1 MFHAIPNALDRRRL
15 LDEPQLPSAEALE
28 QWWPEPEREKFSI
41 LVPFGGARPREA
53 SGALGTRREVP
64 PANRSSDMQSFLPRP
79 MTSFVRPASMRHI
92 ASEPSLDYRRPSI
105 SAPAQQ
111 QPSPEAEALGFGL
124 PHKESPKAGT
134 LGLGLQLTPLQT
146 MLIARDSTRCLLN
159 QERSLVNQE
168 RSFVNQERSLV
179 KSASTR
185 TTNGDLSSRPA
196 TGLSA
201 SASSP
206 RIRPPAPL
214 GGHPSG
220 PRPRVGGAGS
230 GAVGKGSGAVGKGS
244 GAVGKGSGAVAAR
257 GPRTH
262 PNPLEDRAVLGGPR
276 THPNPLEDRAV
287 LGGPRT
293 HPNPLEDRA
302 VLGGP
307 RTHPNP
313 LEDRAV
319 LGGSGGGGREGGGGE
334 GGGGGGGGE
343 GGILSL
349 WQNQA
354 PRQANS
360 PSTAPQVPRQANSPS
375 TAPSSKLLPR
385 PLLVG
390 GRDPSRSEDALGQV
404 ETHAMTS
411 DDL

>member
-41 LVPFGGARPREA
+41 LVPFGARPREA

-168 RSFVNQERSLV
+168 RSLV

-220 PRPRVGGAGS
+220 PRPRERGA
-230 GAVGKGSGAVGKGS
+230 GSGAVGKGS

-257 GPRTH
+257 
-262 PNPLEDRAVLGGPR
+262 
-276 THPNPLEDRAV
+276 
-287 LGGPRT
+287 GPRT

-375 TAPSSKLLPR
+375 TAPQVPRQANSPSTAPQVPRQANSPSTAPSTKLLPR

>member
-79 MTSFVRPASMRHI
+79 MTSFIRPASMRHI

-124 PHKESPKAGT
+124 PHKESPKAGM

-159 QERSLVNQE
+159 QERSFVNQE

-220 PRPRVGGAGS
+220 PRPRERGA
-230 GAVGKGSGAVGKGS
+230 GS

-262 PNPLEDRAVLGGPR
+262 PNPLEDRAVLGGP
-276 THPNPLEDRAV
+276 
-287 LGGPRT
+287 
-293 HPNPLEDRA
+293 
-302 VLGGP
+302 
-307 RTHPNP
+307 
-313 LEDRAV
+313 
-319 LGGSGGGGREGGGGE
+319 GGGGREGGGGE

-343 GGILSL
+343 GGIPSL

-354 PRQANS
+354 PRQTNS
-360 PSTAPQVPRQANSPS
+360 PSTAPQAPRQANSPS

-411 DDL
+411 DCYLRTSDDLLWLLMPPDDL

>member
-1 MFHAIPNALDRRRL
+1 MMSLERRIPNRCISRVFEEACSALAPNVVTGVLMFHGPNALDRRRL

-28 QWWPEPEREKFSI
+28 QWWPEPEREKFSV
-41 LVPFGGARPREA
+41 LVPFGTRPREA
-53 SGALGTRREVP
+53 SGDLGTRREVP

-111 QPSPEAEALGFGL
+111 PSPEAEALGFGL

-146 MLIARDSTRCLLN
+146 MLIARDSTRSLL
-159 QERSLVNQE
+159 
-168 RSFVNQERSLV
+168 NQERSLV

-201 SASSP
+201 SASNP
-206 RIRPPAPL
+206 RIRPPSPL

-230 GAVGKGSGAVGKGS
+230 GAVGKGSGAV
-244 GAVGKGSGAVAAR
+244 AAR
-257 GPRTH
+257 GPKTH
-262 PNPLEDRAVLGGPR
+262 PNPLEDRAVLGGR
-276 THPNPLEDRAV
+276 
-287 LGGPRT
+287 
-293 HPNPLEDRA
+293 
-302 VLGGP
+302 
-307 RTHPNP
+307 
-313 LEDRAV
+313 
-319 LGGSGGGGREGGGGE
+319 GGGGREGGGGE

-343 GGILSL
+343 GGIPSL
-349 WQNQA
+349 WQN
-354 PRQANS
+354 
-360 PSTAPQVPRQANSPS
+360 QVPRQANSPS
-375 TAPSSKLLPR
+375 TKLLPR

-404 ETHAMTS
+404 ETDACN
-411 DDL
+411 DL

>member
-1 MFHAIPNALDRRRL
+1 MMSLERRIPNRCISRVFEEACSALAPNVVTGVLMFHGPNALDRRRL

-28 QWWPEPEREKFSI
+28 QWWPEPEREKFSV
-41 LVPFGGARPREA
+41 LVPFGTRPREA
-53 SGALGTRREVP
+53 SGDLGTRREVP

-111 QPSPEAEALGFGL
+111 PSPEAEALGFGL
-124 PHKESPKAGT
+124 PHKESPKADT

-159 QERSLVNQE
+159 QERS
-168 RSFVNQERSLV
+168 FVNQERSLV

-185 TTNGDLSSRPA
+185 TTNGDQSSRPA

-206 RIRPPAPL
+206 RIRSPAPL
-214 GGHPSG
+214 GGNPSG
-220 PRPRVGGAGS
+220 PRPRERGA
-230 GAVGKGSGAVGKGS
+230 GS

-287 LGGPRT
+287 LGGPW
-293 HPNPLEDRA
+293 
-302 VLGGP
+302 
-307 RTHPNP
+307 THPNP

-375 TAPSSKLLPR
+375 SKLLPR

>member
-1 MFHAIPNALDRRRL
+1 
-15 LDEPQLPSAEALE
+15 
-28 QWWPEPEREKFSI
+28 
-41 LVPFGGARPREA
+41 
-53 SGALGTRREVP
+53 
-64 PANRSSDMQSFLPRP
+64 
-79 MTSFVRPASMRHI
+79 
-92 ASEPSLDYRRPSI
+92 
-105 SAPAQQ
+105 
-111 QPSPEAEALGFGL
+111 
-124 PHKESPKAGT
+124 
-134 LGLGLQLTPLQT
+134 
-146 MLIARDSTRCLLN
+146 
-159 QERSLVNQE
+159 
-168 RSFVNQERSLV
+168 V

-220 PRPRVGGAGS
+220 PRPRERGA
-230 GAVGKGSGAVGKGS
+230 GSGAVGKGS

-287 LGGPRT
+287 LGG
-293 HPNPLEDRA
+293 A
-302 VLGGP
+302 
-307 RTHPNP
+307 
-313 LEDRAV
+313 
-319 LGGSGGGGREGGGGE
+319 GGGGREGGGGE

-343 GGILSL
+343 GGIPSL

-375 TAPSSKLLPR
+375 TKLLPR

>member
-1 MFHAIPNALDRRRL
+1 MFHGPNALDRRRL

-41 LVPFGGARPREA
+41 LVPFGARPREA

-124 PHKESPKAGT
+124 PHKETPKAGT

-159 QERSLVNQE
+159 QERS
-168 RSFVNQERSLV
+168 FVNQERSLV

-185 TTNGDLSSRPA
+185 TTNGDQSSRPA

-206 RIRPPAPL
+206 RIRSPAPL
-214 GGHPSG
+214 SGHPSG
-220 PRPRVGGAGS
+220 PRPRVGGA
-230 GAVGKGSGAVGKGS
+230 GSGAVGKGS

-262 PNPLEDRAVLGGPR
+262 PNPLEDRAVLGGP
-276 THPNPLEDRAV
+276 
-287 LGGPRT
+287 
-293 HPNPLEDRA
+293 
-302 VLGGP
+302 
-307 RTHPNP
+307 
-313 LEDRAV
+313 
-319 LGGSGGGGREGGGGE
+319 GGGGREGGGGE

-343 GGILSL
+343 GSIPSL
-349 WQNQA
+349 WQN
-354 PRQANS
+354 
-360 PSTAPQVPRQANSPS
+360 QVPRQANSPN
-375 TAPSSKLLPR
+375 SKLLPR
-385 PLLVG
+385 PLLVS

-404 ETHAMTS
+404 ETHAMTP
-411 DDL
+411 DNL

>member
-302 VLGGP
+302 VLGG
-307 RTHPNP
+307 
-313 LEDRAV
+313 
-319 LGGSGGGGREGGGGE
+319 SGGGGREGGGGE